1 MPRLL
6 AENGL
11 DVVHSRK
18 IVCWHAGVAENY
30 VPYIYMVYAE
40 LTCLSNF
47 SFQRGASSAQELFT
61 RAKALG
67 YAALAITDE
76 ASLAGIVRAYE
87 AAKAVDLKLIVGSE
101 ITLDVDSAQALK
113 LVLLAA
119 NAEGYRALCELLT
132 LARRA
137 ADKGEYWLER
147 AQFAALAN
155 PGWRVL
161 WVPNMTHSPLV
172 WDAQSRFLRAL
183 FPTLGEPDSTRLP
196 LYPLAGSALLN
207 EDCRACLPWQTSQQE
222 SSNAALSAS
231 PRLWI
236 AVQLHRQADD
246 AQKLARLTALG
257 SAQRIALVATGD
269 VHMHVRARR
278 ALQDVITAIRARC
291 TLSEAGHRL
300 FANGERH
307 LRTGAELAALYPA
320 ELLTESV
327 RISDA
332 CQFDLKDLGYVY
344 PHELVPKG
352 VSATSHLRQ
361 LTLIGAQRRWPE
373 GTPNPVQAQITHE
386 LELIQALAYEHFFL
400 TVHDIVCFARSAGIL
415 CQGRGSAAN
424 SVVCFALGITEVDPD
439 RHAVLFERFI
449 SRERNEPPDID
460 VDFEHERREEVLQ
473 YIYRKYGRERAALA
487 ATVVRYQPKSAI
499 RDVGRALGLSL
510 DQIAVINSSLAWWED
525 AEQLQSRLSEQGF
538 DPHSPTFVRLKVLVD
553 QLLDQP
559 RHLSQHVGGFVISE
573 HPLHTLVPVENAS
586 MPGRT
591 IIQWDK
597 DDLETLGLLKVDCLA
612 LGMLSCIRRCLDLV
626 AESHGKSFSLA
637 SIPAEDPATYAMLQN
652 ADTVGVFQVESR
664 AQMSM
669 LPRLKP
675 RCFYDLVVQV
685 AIVRPGPIEGGMV
698 HPYLRRRNDEEAISY
713 PSDAVRGVLERTLG
727 VPIFQE
733 QVMQLAMVAAGFS
746 AGEADELRRS
756 MAAWK
761 RRGGLEH
768 FERRIFA
775 GMAERGYSSEFAA
788 QIFAQIKGF
797 GSYGFPESHA
807 CSFALLV
814 YASAWLKCHYPAAF
828 TCALLN
834 AYPLGF
840 YSPDQLLQDAARH
853 HIKAHAP
860 DICHSKIDSY
870 LRDGA
875 IVLGLREVRGL
886 SQTAATEIVNA
897 RLMAEF
903 SDIASLCARVRLGKR
918 DLAALADSGALRS
931 LTGHRHAARWAVEG
945 VQAAT
950 PLWGVDAPE
959 PDVELSVPSAAA
971 DMLQDYAGLGYSVE
985 HHPLAFMRK
994 DLARMGIHSVAQITA
1009 ARHESCHRA
1018 AGLIT
1023 LRQRPGRA
1031 NGTMFL
1037 TLEDESGW
1045 LNVIIWP
1052 RIVERF
1058 RVFLLGH
1065 SMLEIAG
1072 RFEHVQGV
1080 RHLIAQSIRPMPT
1093 CTNAP
1098 TLPKQRA
1105 VGYRG

>member
-1 MPRLL
+1 M
-6 AENGL
+6 
-11 DVVHSRK
+11 D
-18 IVCWHAGVAENY
+18 
-30 VPYIYMVYAE
+30 YAE
-40 LTCLSNF
+40 LHCLSNF
-47 SFQRGASSAQELFT
+47 SFQRGASSALELFT

-67 YAALAITDE
+67 YRALAITDE

-101 ITLDVDSAQALK
+101 ITLDVGTAQALK

-137 ADKGEYWLER
+137 AEKGEYWLER
-147 AQFAALAN
+147 AQLAALAN
-155 PGWRVL
+155 AGWRVL
-161 WVPNMTHSPLV
+161 WLPNSAHTPLV
-172 WDAQSRFLRAL
+172 WDAQARFLRAL
-183 FPTLGEPDSTRLP
+183 FPDVSDM
-196 LYPLAGSALLN
+196 AG
-207 EDCRACLPWQTSQQE
+207 D
-222 SSNAALSAS
+222 S

-236 AVQLHRQADD
+236 AVQLHREAQD
-246 AQKLARLTALG
+246 ASKLARLEALG
-257 SAQRIALVATGD
+257 AAQRIPMVASSD
-269 VHMHVRARR
+269 VHMHNRARR
-278 ALQDVITAIRARC
+278 ALQDVMTAVRGRC
-291 TLSEAGHRL
+291 TLSEAGHQL

-307 LRTGAELAALYPA
+307 LRTQTELAELYPA
-320 ELLTESV
+320 AMLAESV

-344 PHELVPKG
+344 PHELVPAG
-352 VSATSHLRQ
+352 MTAAEHLRE
-361 LTLIGAQRRWPE
+361 LTLSGAKMRWPN
-373 GTPNPVQAQITHE
+373 GTPNAMQAQIAHE
-386 LELIQALAYEHFFL
+386 LELIAALAYEHFFL
-400 TVHDIVCFARSAGIL
+400 TVHDIVRYARSQGIL

-424 SVVCFALGITEVDPD
+424 SVVCFVLGITEVDAD
-439 RHAVLFERFI
+439 RHAMLFERFI

-510 DQIAVINSSLAWWED
+510 DQIALINSSLAWWED
-525 AEQLQSRLSEQGF
+525 AEQLQTRLTEQGF
-538 DPHSPTFVRLKVLVD
+538 DPHSRVFVQLKVLVD

-626 AESHGKSFSLA
+626 EENYGQSFSLA

-675 RCFYDLVVQV
+675 RSFYDLVIQV

-698 HPYLRRRNDEEAISY
+698 HPYLRRRNDEEPVTY
-713 PSDAVRGVLERTLG
+713 PSSAVQKVLERTLG

-733 QVMQLAMVAAGFS
+733 QVMQLAMVAAGFT
-746 AGEADELRRS
+746 AGESDALRRS

-768 FERRIFA
+768 FERRIHE
-775 GMAERGYSSEFAA
+775 GMAERGYSQEFAA

-834 AYPLGF
+834 AFPLGF

-853 HIKAHAP
+853 NIKAHAP
-860 DICHSKIDSY
+860 DICHSRIDSY
-870 LRDGA
+870 LKDGA

-886 SQTAATEIVNA
+886 SSMAATEIVNA
-897 RLMAEF
+897 RLKAEF
-903 SDIASLCARVRLGKR
+903 TDINQLCARVQLGKR

-945 VQAAT
+945 VQAPT
-950 PLWGVDAPE
+950 ELWGVDAPE
-959 PDVELSVPSAAA
+959 AEVELTVPSAAC
-971 DMLQDYAGLGYSVE
+971 DMLQDYAGLGYSVD
-985 HHPLAFMRK
+985 HHPLAFMRS
-994 DLARMGIHSVAQITA
+994 DLARMGIHSAAQILA
-1009 ARHESCHRA
+1009 ARHQSCHRA

-1023 LRQRPGRA
+1023 LRQRPGTA
-1031 NGTMFL
+1031 NGTMFM
-1037 TLEDESGW
+1037 TLEDETGW
-1045 LNVIIWP
+1045 LNVIVWP
-1052 RIVERF
+1052 RLVERF
-1058 RVFLLGH
+1058 RVVLLGRG
-1065 SMLEIAG
+1065 MLEIAG

-1080 RHLIAQSIRPMPT
+1080 KHLIAQSIRPMPVIA
-1093 CTNAP
+1093 NAP
-1098 TLPKQRA
+1098 KFVRQRA
-1105 VGYRG
+1105 AGYRG

>member
-1 MPRLL
+1 M
-6 AENGL
+6 
-11 DVVHSRK
+11 D
-18 IVCWHAGVAENY
+18 
-30 VPYIYMVYAE
+30 YAE
-40 LTCLSNF
+40 LHCLSNF
-47 SFQRGASSAQELFT
+47 SFQRGASSAQELFA

-67 YAALAITDE
+67 YRALAITDE

-101 ITLDVDSAQALK
+101 ITLDAGTAQALK

-137 ADKGEYWLER
+137 AEKGEYWLER
-147 AQFAALAN
+147 AQLAGLAN
-155 PGWRVL
+155 LGWRVL
-161 WVPNMTHSPLV
+161 WVPNSGHTPLV
-172 WDAQSRFLRAL
+172 WDAQARFLRAL
-183 FPTLGEPDSTRLP
+183 FSDVSIKDKT
-196 LYPLAGSALLN
+196 
-207 EDCRACLPWQTSQQE
+207 
-222 SSNAALSAS
+222 NAADDS

-236 AVQLHRQADD
+236 AVQLHREAQDAD
-246 AQKLARLTALG
+246 KLARLVALG
-257 SAQRIALVATGD
+257 AAQRIPLVASGD
-269 VHMHVRARR
+269 VHMHIRARR
-278 ALQDVITAIRARC
+278 ALQDVMTAIRGRC
-291 TLSEAGHRL
+291 TLSEAGHQL

-307 LRTGAELAALYPA
+307 LRAGAELAELYPA
-320 ELLTESV
+320 AMLAESV

-344 PHELVPKG
+344 PHELVPAG
-352 VSATSHLRQ
+352 MTATAHLRELTLSGAKMRWPHGTPNAMQ
-361 LTLIGAQRRWPE
+361 AQIAHELTLIE
-373 GTPNPVQAQITHE
+373 
-386 LELIQALAYEHFFL
+386 ALAYEHFFL
-400 TVHDIVCFARSAGIL
+400 TVHDIVCFARSQGIL

-424 SVVCFALGITEVDPD
+424 SVVCFVLGITEVDAD
-439 RHAVLFERFI
+439 RHAMLFERFI

-499 RDVGRALGLSL
+499 RDVGRVLGLSL
-510 DQIAVINSSLAWWED
+510 DQIAVINGSLAWWED
-525 AEQLQSRLSEQGF
+525 AEQLQTRLAEQGF
-538 DPHSPTFVRLKVLVD
+538 DPHSRMFVQLKVLVD

-626 AESHGKSFSLA
+626 EENYGQSFSLA
-637 SIPAEDPATYAMLQN
+637 SIPAEDPATYEMLQN

-675 RCFYDLVVQV
+675 RCFYDLVIQV

-698 HPYLRRRNDEEAISY
+698 HPYLRRRNDEEPVTY
-713 PSDAVRGVLERTLG
+713 PSKAVQKVLERTLG

-746 AGEADELRRS
+746 AGESDELRRS

-768 FERRIFA
+768 FERRIFE
-775 GMAERGYSSEFAA
+775 GMAERGYSKEFAA

-853 HIKAHAP
+853 NIKAHAP
-860 DICHSKIDSY
+860 DICHSRIDSY
-870 LRDGA
+870 LKDGA

-886 SQTAATEIVNA
+886 STMAATEIVNA
-897 RLMAEF
+897 RLTAEF
-903 SDIASLCARVRLGKR
+903 TDINQLCARVHLGKR

-945 VQAAT
+945 LQAPTA
-950 PLWGVDAPE
+950 LFGVDAPE
-959 PDVELSVPSAAA
+959 AEVELTVPSAAC

-985 HHPLAFMRK
+985 HHPLSFMRA
-994 DLARMGIHSVAQITA
+994 DLARLGIHSAAQILA
-1009 ARHESCHRA
+1009 ARHQSCHRA

-1023 LRQRPGRA
+1023 LRQRPGTA

-1037 TLEDESGW
+1037 TLEDETGW

-1052 RIVERF
+1052 RLVERF
-1058 RVFLLGH
+1058 RVVLLGRG
-1065 SMLEIAG
+1065 MLEIAG

-1080 RHLIAQSIRPMPT
+1080 RHLIAQSIRPMPVIA
-1093 CTNAP
+1093 NAP
-1098 TLPKQRA
+1098 KLLRQRA
-1105 VGYRG
+1105 AGYRG